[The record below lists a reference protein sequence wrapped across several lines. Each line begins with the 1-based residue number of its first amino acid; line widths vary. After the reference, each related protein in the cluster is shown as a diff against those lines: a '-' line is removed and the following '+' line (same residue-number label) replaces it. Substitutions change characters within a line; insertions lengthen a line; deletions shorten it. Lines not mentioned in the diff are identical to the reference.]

1 MVKTQKKDKIA
12 PKPAKWS
19 NHKTGHFAEKV
30 ALFYLL
36 LRGYIPVARNFVV
49 GRGTGAGE
57 IDLIVK
63 RGKTLV
69 FVEVKKRATL
79 GAALEA
85 ITIENQMRV
94 ARASAAF
101 LKRYPQYQSY
111 QMRYDAMLFS
121 RRHWWPKHMHDAWRI
136 M

>member
-1 MVKTQKKDKIA
+1 MSKT
-12 PKPAKWS
+12 
-19 NHKTGHFAEKV
+19 NHATGHFAEKI
-30 ALFYLL
+30 ALIYLML
-36 LRGYIPVARNFVV
+36 KGYTCVARNFVT

-69 FVEVKKRATL
+69 FVEVKKRNTY

-101 LKRYPQYQSY
+101 LKRFPQYQSY
-111 QMRYDAMLFS
+111 QIRYDAVIFS
-121 RRHWWPKHMHDAWRI
+121 RHKRLPKHIRDAWRI
-136 M
+136 L